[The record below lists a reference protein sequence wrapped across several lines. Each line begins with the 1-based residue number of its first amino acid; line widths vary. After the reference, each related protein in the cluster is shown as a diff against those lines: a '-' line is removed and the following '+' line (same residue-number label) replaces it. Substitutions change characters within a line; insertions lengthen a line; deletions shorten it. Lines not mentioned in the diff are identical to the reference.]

1 MACDLYDASG
11 PLWPVRCLPA
21 TAFPR
26 GSAARDRDSAKAWSF
41 FERVESYDAGVRV
54 RLAGTGWT
62 PNGSSCSGGP
72 WYKFASASEITL
84 YRRGQILHTQLCPG
98 RNWTSQRNLG
108 IPPTPLEDVYPA
120 ECPNYEPTETN
131 PLVLFLSG
139 TSGIRSAKIA
149 LQTNS
154 PALSASK
161 MSIQSIKSIDNS
173 NNSSQK
179 GSRRA
184 SISQ

>member
-1 MACDLYDASG
+1 M
-11 PLWPVRCLPA
+11 
-21 TAFPR
+21 
-26 GSAARDRDSAKAWSF
+26 
-41 FERVESYDAGVRV
+41 
-54 RLAGTGWT
+54 
-62 PNGSSCSGGP
+62 
-72 WYKFASASEITL
+72 

-98 RNWTSQRNLG
+98 RDWSSQRNLG
-108 IPPTPLEDVYPA
+108 IPSEPLANVYPDI
-120 ECPNYEPTETN
+120 CPNYESPETN

-139 TSGIRSAKIA
+139 TRG
-149 LQTNS
+149 LPPQTYS

-161 MSIQSIKSIDNS
+161 MSIQSVDSINNS

>member
-1 MACDLYDASG
+1 MSSACDLYNSSG
-11 PLWPVRCLPA
+11 TTWPVRCLPA

-41 FERVESYDAGVRV
+41 FERVEAYDAEVRV

-62 PNGSSCSGGP
+62 PNGSACSGGP
-72 WYKFASASEITL
+72 WYKFASASEATM

-98 RNWTSQRNLG
+98 RDWTSQRNLG
-108 IPPTPLEDVYPA
+108 IPQTPVEDVYPG
-120 ECPNYEPTETN
+120 ECPNYEPPETD

-139 TSGIRSAKIA
+139 TRSMRGIP
-149 LQTNS
+149 QTNS

-161 MSIQSIKSIDNS
+161 HSIHSVKSIDSS

-184 SISQ
+184 SVSQ